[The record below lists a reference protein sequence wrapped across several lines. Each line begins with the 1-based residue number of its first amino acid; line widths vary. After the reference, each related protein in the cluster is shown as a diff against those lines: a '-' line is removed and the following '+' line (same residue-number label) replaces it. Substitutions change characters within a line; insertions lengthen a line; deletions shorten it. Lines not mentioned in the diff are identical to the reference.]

1 MVPRPDTQEMQ
12 MKVKSLVIAGL
23 LALGAAATAAV
34 AGDGER
40 RKVEHRVKGNASV
53 EFTAMRNII
62 AEQLSAK
69 TGKTQAEI
77 TAMFDKGGPHEV
89 AEQLN
94 LKKEDMREVMKEAR
108 QTLITRALAAK
119 LITAEQAEKLRAA
132 KIEVR
137 HKRVHKEHDED
148 GEDD

>member
-1 MVPRPDTQEMQ
+1 MQ
-12 MKVKSLVIAGL
+12 MKVRSLVAAGTVA
-23 LALGAAATAAV
+23 LAALATAAF
-34 AGDGER
+34 AGDREH
-40 RKVEHRVKGNASV
+40 RKVEHRVHGNASV
-53 EFTAMRNII
+53 EFTALHNII

-108 QTLITRALAAK
+108 QTLITRAQAAK
-119 LITAEQAEKLRAA
+119 LITAEQAEKLRTA
-132 KIEVR
+132 KIEMK
-137 HKRVHKEHDED
+137 HKRMHKDKD